1 MISQENTFN
10 TQELETIV
18 GKDNINLWQNIDQTK
33 KQQISQA
40 IAPDT
45 TINCIVYPE
54 TQAQLSTVVTCCAK
68 NNWAILP
75 CGSGSKVHWG
85 GLVRVHTPNPH
96 PTKGAATSG
105 LPLDKGDGRGIVQED
120 GRESEKRGIIVISS
134 DRLNHLIEHAVGDLT
149 VTVEAGMKYAELQE
163 TLAKTG
169 QFLAI
174 DPAYPE
180 TATIGGI
187 IATADTGSLRQRYR
201 GIRDML
207 LGISFVRSDGK
218 IAKAGGRVVKNVAGY
233 DLMKLF
239 TGSYGTLGIISQ
251 VTLRVYPLQQASG
264 TVVLVGEKNN
274 IAKATQTL
282 LSSALTPVAI
292 DLLSTKLVEQLDL
305 GKGVGLMVRFQSIIE
320 SVEEQSNQLLKV
332 ADSLGLNSTRYY
344 DDEAELWQKLK
355 QQIWHSQQN
364 TEIICKIGVIP
375 TEAVEFLERS
385 AVETG
390 FGLIHAGSGLG
401 ELKLN
406 SVTPETLLELRRWCE
421 SKGGFLTVLAAPLEI
436 KEKLD
441 VWGYNQN
448 GIEIMRRIKQQFDP
462 QNILNPHS
470 FVGGI

>member
-1 MISQENTFN
+1 MIVISQENTFN
-10 TQELETIV
+10 AQELATIV
-18 GKDNINLWQNIDQTK
+18 GKDNISLWQDIDQAK

-54 TQAQLSTVVTCCAK
+54 TQAQLSTIVTCCAK
-68 NNWAILP
+68 NNCAILP

-85 GLVRVHTPNPH
+85 GLMKVD
-96 PTKGAATSG
+96 PTTHK
-105 LPLDKGDGRGIVQED
+105 Q
-120 GRESEKRGIIVISS
+120 GIIVVSS

-169 QFLAI
+169 QFIAI

-201 GIRDML
+201 GVRDML

-251 VTLRVYPLQQASG
+251 VTLRVYPQQQASG

-332 ADSLGLNSTRYY
+332 GDSLGLNSTRYHDY
-344 DDEAELWQKLK
+344 EAELWQNLK
-355 QQIWHSQQN
+355 QHIWNYQQN
-364 TEIICKIGVIP
+364 EIICKIGVIP
-375 TEAVEFLERS
+375 TEAVETLERS
-385 AVETG
+385 ALETG
-390 FGLIHAGSGLG
+390 LGLIHAGSGLG
-401 ELKLN
+401 ELKFN

-421 SKGGFLTVLAAPLEI
+421 SKGGFLTVLAAPLDI

-448 GIEIMRRIKQQFDP
+448 GLEIMRRIKQQFDP

-470 FVGGI
+470 FIGGI

>member
-1 MISQENTFN
+1 MTVIQQQNTSKL
-10 TQELETIV
+10 QELETIV
-18 GKDNINLWQNIDQTK
+18 GKDNISLWQDIDQTK
-33 KQQISQA
+33 KQQITLA

-54 TQAQLSTVVTCCAK
+54 TQAQLSTIVTSCAK

-85 GLVRVHTPNPH
+85 GLVKVDPPNPNS
-96 PTKGAATSG
+96 TKSAATSG
-105 LPLDKGDGRGIVQED
+105 FPLSKGDGRGISQGGLV
-120 GRESEKRGIIVISS
+120 VVSS
-134 DRLNHLIEHAVGDLT
+134 DRLNRLIEHAVGDLT

-169 QFLAI
+169 QFIAI

-201 GIRDML
+201 GLRDML
-207 LGISFVRSDGK
+207 LGISFVRSDGQ

-251 VTLRVYPLQQASG
+251 VTLRVYPQPEASG
-264 TVVLVGEKNN
+264 TVVLVGEADK

-282 LSSALTPVAI
+282 LSSALTPIAI
-292 DLLSTKLVEQLDL
+292 DLLSTQLVEKLDF
-305 GKGVGLMVRFQSIIE
+305 GTGMGLMVRFQSVLD
-320 SVEEQSNQLLKV
+320 SVEQQSNRLLEV
-332 ADSLGLNSTRYY
+332 GDNLGLNATRYHDY
-344 DDEAELWQKLK
+344 EAELWQTLK
-355 QQIWHSQQN
+355 QQIWHSPQN
-364 TEIICKIGVIP
+364 SQIICKIGVIP
-375 TEAVEFLERS
+375 TEAVATLNQP
-385 AVETG
+385 ALETG
-390 FGLIHAGSGLG
+390 LGLIHAGSGLG
-401 ELKLN
+401 ILN
-406 SVTPETLLELRRWCE
+406 FDSVTPEKLLELRRWCE
-421 SKGGFLTVLAAPLEI
+421 SKGGFLTVLAAPLDI

-448 GIEIMRRIKQQFDP
+448 ALEIMRGIKQQFDP

-470 FVGGI
+470 FVSGI

>member
-1 MISQENTFN
+1 MISQENRFN
-10 TQELETIV
+10 IQELETIV
-18 GKDNINLWQNIDQTK
+18 GKDNISLWENIDPTK
-33 KQQISQA
+33 KQQISRA
-40 IAPDT
+40 IAPDN

-54 TQAQLSTVVTCCAK
+54 TQAQLSDVVACCAK
-68 NNWAILP
+68 NNWVILV
-75 CGSGSKVHWG
+75 CGSGSKLHWG
-85 GLVRVHTPNPH
+85 GLVKVD
-96 PTKGAATSG
+96 PTTHN
-105 LPLDKGDGRGIVQED
+105 Q
-120 GRESEKRGIIVISS
+120 GIIVVSCERIN
-134 DRLNHLIEHAVGDLT
+134 RLIEHAVGDLT
-149 VTVEAGMKYAELQE
+149 VTVEAGMKYAELQA

-180 TATIGGI
+180 NATIGGI

-201 GIRDML
+201 GVRDML

-239 TGSYGTLGIISQ
+239 TGAYGTLGIISQ
-251 VTLRVYPLQQASG
+251 VTFRVYPIQEASG

-282 LSSALTPVAI
+282 LSSALTPVAV
-292 DLLSTKLVEQLDL
+292 DLLSTNLVKELDL
-305 GKGVGLMVRFQSIIE
+305 GKGVGLIVRFQSIIG
-320 SVEEQSNQLLKV
+320 SVEEQSKRLLEV
-332 ADSLGLNSTRYY
+332 GDSLGLNSTRYHDY
-344 DDEAELWQKLK
+344 EVELWQKIK
-355 QQIWHSQQN
+355 QKIWDYQEN
-364 TEIICKIGVIP
+364 TEIICKIGVMP
-375 TEAVEFLERS
+375 NKAVETLNQP
-385 AVETG
+385 ALETG

-401 ELKLN
+401 ELHFN
-406 SVTPETLLELRRWCE
+406 SVTPETILELRRWCE
-421 SKGGFLTVLAAPLEI
+421 SVGGFLTVLAAPLEM

-448 GIEIMRRIKQQFDP
+448 ALDIMRGIKQKFDP

>member
-10 TQELETIV
+10 IQELETIV
-18 GKDNINLWQNIDQTK
+18 GKDNISLWQDIDQTK
-33 KQQISQA
+33 KQHISQA

-54 TQAQLSTVVTCCAK
+54 TQAQLSTIVTCCAK

-85 GLVRVHTPNPH
+85 GLMKVD
-96 PTKGAATSG
+96 PTTHK
-105 LPLDKGDGRGIVQED
+105 Q
-120 GRESEKRGIIVISS
+120 GIIVVSS
-134 DRLNHLIEHAVGDLT
+134 DRLNRLIEYAVGDLT
-149 VTVEAGMKYAELQE
+149 VTVEAGMKYADLQE

-180 TATIGGI
+180 TTTIGGI
-187 IATADTGSLRQRYR
+187 VATADTGSLRQHYR
-201 GIRDML
+201 GVRDML

-264 TVVLVGEKNN
+264 TIVLVGEKNN

-292 DLLSTKLVEQLDL
+292 DLLSTNLVEQLDL

-332 ADSLGLNSTRYY
+332 GDSLGLNSTRYHDY
-344 DDEAELWQKLK
+344 EAELWQNLK
-355 QQIWHSQQN
+355 QQIWHSQEN

-375 TEAVEFLERS
+375 TEAVETLERS
-385 AVETG
+385 VLETG
-390 FGLIHAGSGLG
+390 FGVIHAGSGLG
-401 ELKLN
+401 ELKFN

-421 SKGGFLTVLAAPLEI
+421 SKGGFLTVLAAPLDI